1 MNSHPRAL
9 FLDFDG
15 VIKESLDVK
24 TRAFGELF
32 APWGAEVMA
41 RARAHHVANGGMS
54 RYKKIPLYLREYC
67 GVEPTDELVAR
78 LLNEF
83 AGKVI
88 DEVVAAPFVPGALDL
103 IRGSHAAGLPLAI
116 VSGTPQDEMDLIARR
131 CGLDGWF
138 AHVYGSPR
146 DKHELLALACQEM
159 ALAPGEALFVGD
171 SINDWQPAQDLG
183 IPFVGRLR
191 PGEGNPFP
199 DGTFCVRDFM
209 AQTVATLFAGA
220 RAAAHR

>member
-1 MNSHPRAL
+1 MIQPRAL

-32 APWGAEVMA
+32 APWGEAAMA
-41 RARAHHVANGGMS
+41 RARAHHIANGGMS

-67 GVEPTDELVAR
+67 GVEPTDDLVAR
-78 LLNEF
+78 LLDEF

-88 DEVVAAPFVPGALDL
+88 DEVVASPFVPGALDL
-103 IRGSHAAGLPLAI
+103 IRGAYAAGLPLAI
-116 VSGTPQDEMDLIARR
+116 VSGTPQIEMDLIVGRS
-131 CGLDGWF
+131 GLDGLF
-138 AHVYGSPR
+138 ARVYGSPR

-159 ALAPGEALFVGD
+159 AVAPEEALFVGD
-171 SINDWQPAQDLG
+171 SINDWQPAQDHG

-191 PGEGNPFP
+191 PGEDSPFP
-199 DGTFCVRDFM
+199 EGTFCVHDFTE
-209 AQTVATLFAGA
+209 QTAATLWAGA
-220 RAAAHR
+220 GKRNT